1 MTDKLYAWLDL
12 ETTGSDERRDSIL
25 EIGIAISDATFH
37 PMATFERVIKCSPHA
52 RDAAPIRV
60 REMHDANGLWTAALA
75 SSFEV
80 DEADREAMMWL
91 KSYTD
96 EQFILAGSGVGH
108 FDSRFL
114 RQHMPA
120 TARRLTYWP
129 MDVGVIRRFLPL
141 CGFDVPP
148 AEDGKPHRALADA
161 LHHMD
166 EVRLYLG
173 MVKTAHVQS
182 EDEGNCFCAALE
194 AMA

>member
-12 ETTGSDERRDSIL
+12 ETTGSDERRDGIL
-25 EIGIAISDATFH
+25 EIGIAVSDATFH

-52 RDAAPIRV
+52 RDAAPMRV
-60 REMHDANGLWTAALA
+60 REMHDANGLWAAALA
-75 SSFEV
+75 SSHEIDEV
-80 DEADREAMMWL
+80 DREATAWL
-91 KSYTD
+91 RKLSD
-96 EQFILAGSGVGH
+96 DQLILAGSGVGH

-120 TARRLTYWP
+120 TARRLTYWT

-141 CGFDVPP
+141 CGYDVPP

-166 EVRLYLG
+166 EMRLYLR
-173 MVKTAHVQS
+173 MIERAPTVVS
-182 EDEGNCFCAALE
+182 P
-194 AMA
+194 